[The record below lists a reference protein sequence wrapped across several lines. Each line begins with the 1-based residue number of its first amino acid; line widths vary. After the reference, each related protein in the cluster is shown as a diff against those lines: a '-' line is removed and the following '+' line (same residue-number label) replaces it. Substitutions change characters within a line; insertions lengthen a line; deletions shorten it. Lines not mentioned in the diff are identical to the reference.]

1 MPALKILLL
10 GSVSPDMAR
19 PQPADGEVLQI
30 WRLVTNVL
38 DKQSRIAD
46 VGLSCSFGDGRG
58 ANTPHHQNLTGYEP
72 FFKSLDLE

>member
-19 PQPADGEVLQI
+19 MNSLQI
-30 WRLVTNVL
+30 WRLATNVL
-38 DKQSRIAD
+38 DKQSRTED

-58 ANTPHHQNLTGYEP
+58 ANNSSPLKFNG
-72 FFKSLDLE
+72 